1 MQTDGTLLVPDV
13 PTVPYITGDG
23 VGAEVTPAMQAV
35 VDAAIRK
42 AYGGKRRIEWKEV
55 LAGERAF
62 NETGSW
68 LPEETMEALNELVK
82 CGKVRA
88 IGVSAMYGY
97 QFHNMQIIA
106 RDNHWTPFST
116 MENHYNLLYREDEK
130 LFFLHSYYQ
139 SGMSKHAFC
148 RAHGICCP
156 ALLNSWIKKYSN
168 LAEELSLPSEQ
179 ESPDMSNRSKEAYKD
194 ENAQLKKRIK
204 ELEKALSFSKLETEA
219 RELMIT
225 RAEELF
231 NIPIRKKSG
240 AKS

>member
-1 MQTDGTLLVPDV
+1 MD
-13 PTVPYITGDG
+13 
-23 VGAEVTPAMQAV
+23 
-35 VDAAIRK
+35 
-42 AYGGKRRIEWKEV
+42 
-55 LAGERAF
+55 
-62 NETGSW
+62 
-68 LPEETMEALNELVK
+68 ALNELVK
-82 CGKVRA
+82 AGKVRA
-88 IGVSAMYGY
+88 LGASAMYGY
-97 QFHNMQIIA
+97 QFYNMQLLA
-106 RDNHWTPFST
+106 RDKGLTPFST

>member
-1 MQTDGTLLVPDV
+1 MTSK
-13 PTVPYITGDG
+13 
-23 VGAEVTPAMQAV
+23 
-35 VDAAIRK
+35 RK
-42 AYGGKRRIEWKEV
+42 
-55 LAGERAF
+55 
-62 NETGSW
+62 
-68 LPEETMEALNELVK
+68 
-82 CGKVRA
+82 
-88 IGVSAMYGY
+88 
-97 QFHNMQIIA
+97 
-106 RDNHWTPFST
+106 
-116 MENHYNLLYREDEK
+116 LYREDEK

-231 NIPIRKKSG
+231 NIPIRKNWWPNRNGTGQSAQPESCVGLPSVWPLSSSLLPVKG
-240 AKS
+240 

>member
-1 MQTDGTLLVPDV
+1 MKEETFDYSKVPHNFGLCATDTC
-13 PTVPYITGDG
+13 PYTD
-23 VGAEVTPAMQAV
+23 TCL
-35 VDAAIRK
+35 
-42 AYGGKRRIEWKEV
+42 RRIAYTYAPSNNIFLYV
-55 LAGERAF
+55 LNPKAIESTAG
-62 NETGSW
+62 
-68 LPEETMEALNELVK
+68 K
-82 CGKVRA
+82 C
-88 IGVSAMYGY
+88 
-97 QFHNMQIIA
+97 
-106 RDNHWTPFST
+106 
-116 MENHYNLLYREDEK
+116 
-130 LFFLHSYYQ
+130 
-139 SGMSKHAFC
+139 
-148 RAHGICCP
+148 ICCP

>member
-1 MQTDGTLLVPDV
+1 MIQVNRIYLIFNRLVTKKFLVD
-13 PTVPYITGDG
+13 TS
-23 VGAEVTPAMQAV
+23 ECVTIMTSK
-35 VDAAIRK
+35 RK
-42 AYGGKRRIEWKEV
+42 
-55 LAGERAF
+55 
-62 NETGSW
+62 
-68 LPEETMEALNELVK
+68 
-82 CGKVRA
+82 
-88 IGVSAMYGY
+88 
-97 QFHNMQIIA
+97 
-106 RDNHWTPFST
+106 
-116 MENHYNLLYREDEK
+116 LYREDEK